1 MKAQTNKWDFLIILV
16 CVISTYL
23 GNAIMASN
31 LDISEVLD
39 TGAAAP
45 FAITGIVIISYLRKR
60 FGS

>member
-1 MKAQTNKWDFLIILV
+1 MRSQTNKWDFLIILV

-31 LDISEVLD
+31 LDISEILD

-45 FAITGIVIISYLRKR
+45 FAITGVVILSYLRKR
-60 FGS
+60 FGG